1 MFNVEFKHSET
12 KAWTQKATFESS
24 QEAEKFAYIQSLN
37 YTNAYRVVT
46 DNGFVTAEYKSKF

>member
-12 KAWTQKATFESS
+12 KAWTGKAAFESS
-24 QEAEKFAYIQSLN
+24 QEAEQYAYNQSVM

-46 DNGFVTAEYKSKF
+46 DHGFVTAEYKSRF